1 MLQGKK
7 ITNQVSTN
15 EDNDNDNDD
24 DDVGT
29 WADSAAA
36 NDDDD
41 DCFTAFTL
49 FLGARDFNVDCLF
62 SHRLRVNFFTEAGQ
76 CTKHGIDLI
85 VPVNLS

>member
-15 EDNDNDNDD
+15 EDNDIDD
-24 DDVGT
+24 DDLGA
-29 WADSAAA
+29 WADSVAA

-41 DCFTAFTL
+41 DCFANFTL

-76 CTKHGIDLI
+76 CTRHGIDLI